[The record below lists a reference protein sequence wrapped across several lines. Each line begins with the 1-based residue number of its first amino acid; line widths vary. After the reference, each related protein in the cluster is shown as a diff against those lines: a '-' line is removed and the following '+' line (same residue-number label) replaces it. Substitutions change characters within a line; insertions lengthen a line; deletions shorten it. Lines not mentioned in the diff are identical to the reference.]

1 MWKSTGIRKHEGV
14 LLLAMARG
22 RAPLQV
28 RLPEKL
34 QRLEPTSFL
43 EMRLVWDKAGRH
55 YQWHAVIEDGTTA
68 DPAPGS
74 NVAGIDLGEIHPAAA
89 SDGSELVIF
98 SARQLRSLSQHS
110 NKRLAEL
117 QQKQSKKVKGSKRWK
132 RIQHRKNRFLVLQ
145 KRRKRDIEHKVSRAV
160 VGWALEHQ
168 VGKLAMGDV
177 RDIADGIDLGRQA
190 N

>member
-1 MWKSTGIRKHEGV
+1 MEQQQTQ
-14 LLLAMARG
+14 
-22 RAPLQV
+22 P
-28 RLPEKL
+28 
-34 QRLEPTSFL
+34 
-43 EMRLVWDKAGRH
+43 
-55 YQWHAVIEDGTTA
+55 
-68 DPAPGS
+68 PGS
-74 NVAGIDLGEIHPAAA
+74 NVAGIDLGEITRRCL
-89 SDGSELVIF
+89 DGSELVIF